1 MSRKLIGELALATA
15 IISYAS
21 AILLARANAARSMPN
36 EANKIKTQTTNQRR
50 A

>member
-21 AILLARANAARSMPN
+21 AILLARAIRNACMGD
-36 EANKIKTQTTNQRR
+36 
-50 A
+50 